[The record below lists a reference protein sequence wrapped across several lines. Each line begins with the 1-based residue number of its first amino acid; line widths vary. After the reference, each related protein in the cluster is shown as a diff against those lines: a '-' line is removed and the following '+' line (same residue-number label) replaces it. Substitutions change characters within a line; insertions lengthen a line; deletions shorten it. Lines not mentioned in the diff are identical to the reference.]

1 MICAYPRNCENNEF
15 LCTKWAMQYLG
26 LTYEKRDNQ
35 FYNVPNNQI
44 VRVKYAHYFV
54 YQLYNK
60 AVLKRPKECR
70 LSRQAWLSQINY
82 LKAEHFL

>member
-1 MICAYPRNCENNEF
+1 
-15 LCTKWAMQYLG
+15 MQYLG

-70 LSRQAWLSQINY
+70 LSRQA
-82 LKAEHFL
+82 